1 MTVLDEKKQNPGV
14 GFFTLSDVDPYQKV
28 NVKCDTKPSESI
40 SSLFVALNKKR
51 ICYGLHKPT
60 LIYMKIK

>member
-1 MTVLDEKKQNPGV
+1 MTVQDEKKQNLGV